1 MVEVSGARF
10 PSKRMLVVGA
20 LASGK
25 RTRTRYR
32 LLAGL
37 LVVGAAGVAH
47 AAGEVIAEAY
57 FKQDARTVSSLVANI
72 CMDRQA
78 TIVEQDEFHVLCSK
92 QKSGMKGALVNAL
105 MSNPESGGG
114 ALGKK
119 TRFTIGSSPNGTRV
133 QVSQWIDAPMAYS
146 QFAGGDNGKARS
158 EMQAALVQAGGSLTP
173 FTQDAGAAPM
183 PATAPPVPAGQPGT
197 PPAANCGFGPCA
209 PQ

>member
-1 MVEVSGARF
+1 MVEVSGATSPTRR
-10 PSKRMLVVGA
+10 PLVGGA
-20 LASGK
+20 RASGN

-37 LVVGAAGVAH
+37 LVVGAAGAAH

-57 FKQDARTVSSLVANI
+57 FKQDARTVSSLLGNI

-92 QKSGMKGALVNAL
+92 QKGGMKGALLNTL

-114 ALGKK
+114 APGKK
-119 TRFTIGSSPNGTRV
+119 MRFTIGSSPSGTRV
-133 QVSQWIDAPMAYS
+133 QVSQWMDAPLAYS
-146 QFAGGDNGKARS
+146 QFAGGSDSGKARS
-158 EMQAALVQAGGSLTP
+158 DMQAALVQAGGSLTP
-173 FTQDAGAAPM
+173 FPQDAAPAPM
-183 PATAPPVPAGQPGT
+183 PAAAPPGN
-197 PPAANCGFGPCA
+197 PPAAGCGFGPCA